1 MSNISVESRE
11 KTFDDKTTINI
22 RRISLKIVADKPFT
36 FNVSAAIDVNGSPL
50 IGLYLVVFAKAD
62 SGEFQVDVSGT
73 DAKVFETKNAEHFGG
88 NNVLNHVHQMLG
100 EVVAYG
106 VFVNKIHDALD
117 ALLTKHRGRF
127 EDQEVADRLGIKI
140 GDIPPGVVS
149 RWWMYQHQAHYKRPG
164 LVKAMIF
171 SAADDLHELKKVPNS
186 RNVRIYLGSGN
197 LTTITKYLKEWELKS
212 GIATSKY
219 LHLKDQDVFEILD
232 EMYVEHVKSDRV
244 RGDDKISQR
253 SLGRRLDGNEN
264 MRKMKSLIEA
274 WKKDRGVIL

>member
-1 MSNISVESRE
+1 
-11 KTFDDKTTINI
+11 
-22 RRISLKIVADKPFT
+22 
-36 FNVSAAIDVNGSPL
+36 
-50 IGLYLVVFAKAD
+50 
-62 SGEFQVDVSGT
+62 
-73 DAKVFETKNAEHFGG
+73 
-88 NNVLNHVHQMLG
+88 
-100 EVVAYG
+100 
-106 VFVNKIHDALD
+106 
-117 ALLTKHRGRF
+117 
-127 EDQEVADRLGIKI
+127 
-140 GDIPPGVVS
+140 
-149 RWWMYQHQAHYKRPG
+149 MYQHQAHYKRPG

-171 SAADDLHELKKVPNS
+171 RTADNLHELKKVPNS
-186 RNVRIYLGSGN
+186 RNVRIDLGSGN